1 MRRFILGPV
10 ICALILGFIWADF
23 GQVAQAQTTS
33 KKEVKSVAA
42 KNHKHPKKIANNV
55 QARLSS
61 KKTDVLKKKNK
72 AKHALAGDG
81 NKNHKK
87 TVQAKNT
94 RKIKA
99 HKRNYTQSSSLHT
112 DMKPTLDY
120 ELPIMQPSDLWL
132 AKDSPD
138 LYKKM
143 MYDGQLDER
152 TLKILESAYSYLGTP
167 YHWGGTTP
175 RGFDCSGF
183 VRYVFNENGVPLG
196 RSSQVQAQEGKSVS
210 VSDLRPGDLIFFKM
224 HHRIRDHYRVN
235 HVGLYVGNGQFIHA
249 SCNSRTHV
257 ITVEDL
263 ESEHY
268 FPRIV
273 EVRRVLENI
282 N

>member
-10 ICALILGFIWADF
+10 ICALALGFMLADL

-61 KKTDVLKKKNK
+61 KKTNASKKKAK
-72 AKHALAGDG
+72 AKHASAGDG

-87 TVQAKNT
+87 TIHAKHT
-94 RKIKA
+94 KKAKA
-99 HKRNYTQSSSLHT
+99 HKHNYTQSSISHT
-112 DMKPTLDY
+112 DIKAALDY
-120 ELPIMQPSDLWL
+120 ELPTMPPSDLWL

-138 LYKKM
+138 LYKKV

-152 TLKILESAYSYLGTP
+152 TVKILESAYNYLGTP
-167 YHWGGTTP
+167 YRWGGTTP
-175 RGFDCSGF
+175 SGFDCSGF
-183 VRYVFNENGVPLG
+183 VKYVFNENGIPLG
-196 RSSQVQAQEGKSVS
+196 RSSRVQAQEGESVRL
-210 VSDLRPGDLIFFKM
+210 SDLRPGDLIFFKM

-273 EVRRVLENI
+273 EVRRVLENM